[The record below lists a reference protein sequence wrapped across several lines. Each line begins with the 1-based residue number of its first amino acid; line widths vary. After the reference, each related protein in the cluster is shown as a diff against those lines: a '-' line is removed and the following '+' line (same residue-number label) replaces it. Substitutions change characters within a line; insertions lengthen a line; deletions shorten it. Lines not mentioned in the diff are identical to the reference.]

1 LAIINDILDLSKID
15 ANKLALEEIE
25 FNLHHILDNLAN
37 LFTTKFK
44 EKGLRYFSVVDPG
57 VPARLSGDSLRLGQV
72 LINLIGN
79 ALKFTETGEIVLRVG
94 CPERS
99 AEGAILQFSVR
110 DTGIGLAR
118 EKMDALFAAFSQ
130 ADSSTTRK
138 YGGTGLGL
146 SICKKLVAMMGGGI
160 WVESVLGQGSTFFF
174 TVRMAALS
182 GEEETQ
188 ARGTGP
194 RGAHIPPP
202 LAAPGTA
209 LPARQQPPTIF
220 SGCLVLLAEDN
231 HFNQMLAVE
240 ILTNRGM
247 TVEVANN
254 GKEAVAM
261 AGPRFAAVLMDI
273 QMPEM
278 DGFEATR
285 LIRQKEG
292 CAGIPIIAMTA
303 HAMEGYRERCLEG
316 GMDDYVTKP
325 FEPAELFAVLGRFI
339 GTDPAATAD
348 GAAISAQVTAYLS
361 DAYHWE
367 AAMVDKMARQAKE
380 SLRAQLAAAE
390 AALAAG
396 DVEGVRR
403 AAHTIKGNLRS
414 LGLGQWGE
422 LAENMERLQPG
433 PNEEPTTVYRS
444 HFQELQYVLAPLV
457 QL

>member
-1 LAIINDILDLSKID
+1 
-15 ANKLALEEIE
+15 
-25 FNLHHILDNLAN
+25 
-37 LFTTKFK
+37 
-44 EKGLRYFSVVDPG
+44 
-57 VPARLSGDSLRLGQV
+57 
-72 LINLIGN
+72 
-79 ALKFTETGEIVLRVG
+79 
-94 CPERS
+94 
-99 AEGAILQFSVR
+99 
-110 DTGIGLAR
+110 
-118 EKMDALFAAFSQ
+118 MLFAAFSQ
-130 ADSSTTRK
+130 ADSSTTRR

-160 WVESVLGQGSTFFF
+160 WVESLPGQGSTFFF

-182 GEEETQ
+182 GEEETH
-188 ARGTGP
+188 ARRTEP
-194 RGAHIPPP
+194 HGAPIPSR
-202 LAAPGTA
+202 LAAPGIA
-209 LPARQQPPTIF
+209 PPSGQQSQKIF

-240 ILTNRGM
+240 ILSNRGM

-285 LIRQKEG
+285 LIRHKEG

-325 FEPAELFAVLGRFI
+325 FEPAELFSVLGRYLS
-339 GTDPAATAD
+339 TDQAATADGAARAMPMASTGED
-348 GAAISAQVTAYLS
+348 GAAISAQVKAYLR

-367 AAMVDKMARQAKE
+367 AAMVDTMARQAKE
-380 SLRAQLAAAE
+380 SLRAHVAAAE

-396 DVEGVRR
+396 DIEGLRR

-433 PNEEPTTVYRS
+433 TNEESAMVFLR
-444 HFQELQYVLAPLV
+444 HFQELQRELAPLL